1 MLDFARLDHRLLDDV
16 AEAVHQLVSRA
27 GVDPAGIMLV
37 GARCRDAIHSALGR
51 TTPTRQTD
59 DLDLAIAI
67 ASWQQF
73 ERIGETFPSIRDND
87 IAYRIADLPVDI
99 VPFGT
104 VAEDPRGLTRLAPR
118 EEDLVVFGFRE
129 VFDRAASLEL
139 ASGESIRLPQPE
151 GYTLLKVRA
160 WADRSPD
167 DKDAKDLAVALDW
180 YAESNDVLDRL
191 YGDDIDVAELYG
203 FDLAQGAQASSAA
216 TCADNW
222 ILRMQMIWPRVSLG
236 STRATSPE
244 SSSGYRKTSHDERL
258 SFRPSPAD
266 CAEMPDP
273 GMFPTATSP
282 THRATAP

>member
-59 DLDLAIAI
+59 DLDLGIAI

-104 VAEDPRGLTRLAPR
+104 VAEDPRGLTRPAPR
-118 EEDLVVFGFRE
+118 EEDIVVFGFRE

-203 FDLAQGAQASSAA
+203 FDLAQGAAGLLGGDVRRQLDPEDADDLAARFARLDSRHLARELLGLPEDGARRTAVVQAF
-216 TCADNW
+216 TRG
-222 ILRMQMIWPRVSLG
+222 LRG
-236 STRATSPE
+236 DA
-244 SSSGYRKTSHDERL
+244 
-258 SFRPSPAD
+258 
-266 CAEMPDP
+266 
-273 GMFPTATSP
+273 
-282 THRATAP
+282 